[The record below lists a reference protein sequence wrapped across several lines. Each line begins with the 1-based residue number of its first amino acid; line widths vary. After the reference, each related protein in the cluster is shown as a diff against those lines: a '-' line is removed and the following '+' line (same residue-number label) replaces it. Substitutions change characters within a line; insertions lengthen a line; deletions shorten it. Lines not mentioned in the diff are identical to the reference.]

1 MKGGV
6 TTNILQHTVV
16 IASQI
21 LPLLKEDEIFRK
33 FKNGE
38 WGLSWQKLMKGQPLH
53 MIRLGHRSDETPHN
67 ILVRLRW

>member
-38 WGLSWQKLMKGQPLH
+38 
-53 MIRLGHRSDETPHN
+53 
-67 ILVRLRW
+67 